1 MGETNRRRLPKRRQG
16 LIFSGAVSG
25 HQVTVST
32 GEHEDGTLGEIF
44 VDMHKEGAAFRS
56 LMSNFAILVSLCLQ
70 YGVPLETLVKRFVGV
85 NFEPSGAVTG
95 HDSIVKATSV
105 LDFIFK
111 ALALE
116 YAPAALKCI
125 PATPDFAVV
134 KHGDE

>member
-25 HQVTVST
+25 NQVTVST
-32 GEHEDGTLGEIF
+32 GEYEDGSLGEIF
-44 VDMHKEGAAFRS
+44 VDMHKEGVAFRS

-70 YGVPLETLVKRFVGV
+70 HGVPFETLIKRFVGV
-85 NFEPSGAVTG
+85 DFKPSGAVTG
-95 HDSIVKATSV
+95 HDSITSATSV

-116 YAPAALKCI
+116 YAPTALKCV

-134 KHGDE
+134 HHD